1 MTPPHSETDAKRPE
15 LAALHIADPPERWR
29 ALGFHVD
36 ERDVAHIGGI
46 DVHLGASGR
55 GITAWEIT
63 NLAVTDPSLDG
74 LATTNA
80 AATRAEAAST
90 ANPPPAEHPNQA
102 IAIDHVV
109 ITTPDFD
116 RTARALEDAGLPL
129 SRIARVRSET
139 IRQGFRRLGPAILEL
154 VENPSGPPGPATFW
168 GLVIVVPDLARPH
181 AGLREHLSQPRPAVQ
196 PARHIA
202 TLDRAA
208 GLTPR
213 VAFMDPDRD
222 GQPRR

>member
-1 MTPPHSETDAKRPE
+1 MDRVRPE

-29 ALGFHVD
+29 ALGFNVND
-36 ERDVAHIGGI
+36 RDVMHIGGI
-46 DVHLGASGR
+46 DVHLGARGR

-74 LATTNA
+74 LATTSA
-80 AATRAEAAST
+80 SAAST
-90 ANPPPAEHPNQA
+90 ANPPPGGHPNQA

-116 RTARALEDAGLPL
+116 RTAHALEGAGMPL
-129 SRIARVRSET
+129 SRIACVRSET

-168 GLVIVVPDLARPH
+168 GLVIVIPDLVRPH
-181 AGLREHLSQPRPAVQ
+181 AGLREHLSEPRPAIQ